1 MKIQKR
7 VEVYL
12 LSKRLTAP
20 IDVVQYDTG
29 YQLVFEIADFDIPV
43 GTTASLFAETASG
56 KPLRQT
62 DDISVAGN
70 VITVDPTSTLLSE
83 SGEVKYQIRLTNGSD
98 LISTFIGKLN
108 VERSL
113 KF

>member
-7 VEVYL
+7 VKVHL
-12 LSKRLTAP
+12 LSKRLTAR

-29 YQLVFEIADFDIPV
+29 CQLVFEVVDFNIPV
-43 GTTASLFAETASG
+43 GTTASLFAETPFG
-56 KPLRQT
+56 KLIRQT
-62 DDISVAGN
+62 DNITVSGN
-70 VITVDPTSTLLSE
+70 VVTVDPDAALLSE
-83 SGEVKYQIRLTNGSD
+83 SGEVKYQIRFTNGSN